1 MSANET
7 TAPELDALAARLGL
21 VGLLL
26 IQLFLGYEWL
36 MSGLTKIYRG
46 GFASGLAD
54 ELTEKSE
61 GAPGWYKSFLDG
73 TVIPNAEVFG
83 YLIVIG
89 ELLVGVGLLAAA
101 LVWLFR
107 RERLQSRGKATVLW
121 VTALAALGGIAM
133 NVNFH
138 LANGSAHPW
147 LIPGDGFDEGV
158 DLDSLMPALQL
169 VLVFVSGALL
179 WAIRQQAGRTR
190 SAAVGTTKP
199 QGV

>member
-1 MSANET
+1 MNGNDKGA
-7 TAPELDALAARLGL
+7 AVFGAARLPL

-36 MSGLTKIYRG
+36 MSGLTKIVRG

-54 ELTEKSE
+54 ELAEKSE
-61 GAPGWYKSFLDG
+61 DVGGLYGSFLDEV
-73 TVIPNAEVFG
+73 VIPNAEVFG
-83 YLIVIG
+83 WLILVG
-89 ELLVGVGLLAAA
+89 ELVAGIGLAAA
-101 LVWLFR
+101 GLVWLLR
-107 RERLQSRGKATVLW
+107 WERLGVSGRTAVLA
-121 VTALAALGGIAM
+121 VTALAALGGIFM

-169 VLVFVSGALL
+169 VLIGMSVGALR
-179 WAIRQQAGRTR
+179 AVRRER
-190 SAAVGTTKP
+190 PAASPATGELATD
-199 QGV
+199 